1 MKVSRQALYVWLF
14 IGFWMFDRVG
24 RGVRLFFNR
33 GRPKPYEAVVEAI
46 SQDSIRITLPNRHMT
61 WKAGQHVFLTLPGI
75 SRFPLAGHPFT
86 IANIPERDSNG
97 KKKATDLVFYI
108 RAMRGFTRKL
118 QDYAAAHQ
126 GCTVFAFVDGPYGI
140 PPPVTTFSTVV
151 LIAGT
156 CTSSL
161 LSNCSS

>member
-1 MKVSRQALYVWLF
+1 
-14 IGFWMFDRVG
+14 MFDRVG

-33 GRPKPYEAVVEAI
+33 GTPKPYEAIVEAI
-46 SQDSIRITLPNRHMT
+46 SHDSVRVTLPNRHMT
-61 WKAGQHVFLTLPGI
+61 WKAGQHAFLTLPGV
-75 SRFPLAGHPFT
+75 SRFPFECHPFT
-86 IANIPERDSNG
+86 IANIPDRDSNG

-126 GCTVFAFVDGPYGI
+126 GGTVSAFVDGPYGI

-156 CTSSL
+156 YALSL
-161 LSNCSS
+161 LFSCSS